1 MFPQRPGGG
10 FTSECTVVAVSQNR
24 VFRAQRDSQ
33 NSERVVRKEAFRES
47 PNLGPG
53 GKIFVWFRAF
63 QHKCRRHL
71 GPGDSLMRGTLCPL
85 GQSAASL
92 VSTDHMPG
100 ATPQLRQEKKM
111 PLNIAECLPGTPSS
125 WLPIMAIDR

>member
-1 MFPQRPGGG
+1 M
-10 FTSECTVVAVSQNR
+10 SECTVVAVSQNR
-24 VFRAQRDSQ
+24 VFRARRDSQ
-33 NSERVVRKEAFRES
+33 NSERVVRKEPFGVS

-71 GPGDSLMRGTLCPL
+71 GPGDSLIGGTLCTL

-92 VSTDHMPG
+92 VSTDPMPG
-100 ATPQLRQEKKM
+100 AAPQLRQEKNAPKHCRVS
-111 PLNIAECLPGTPSS
+111 PRDTIILVASHGH
-125 WLPIMAIDR
+125 R